1 MNALKIADKKAVL
14 NAGRCIGCGLCIATC
29 KTGSLKL
36 AKKESETVPPKNME
50 EKFEI
55 IMAGKK
61 GTVGKLLTAA
71 KGAMG
76 LKP

>member
-1 MNALKIADKKAVL
+1 MV
-14 NAGRCIGCGLCIATC
+14 
-29 KTGSLKL
+29 
-36 AKKESETVPPKNME
+36 KKEAQIMPPKNME

-61 GTVGKLLTAA
+61 GTVGKLFSAA
-71 KGAMG
+71 KGAFG

>member
-1 MNALKIADKKAVL
+1 MV
-14 NAGRCIGCGLCIATC
+14 
-29 KTGSLKL
+29 
-36 AKKESETVPPKNME
+36 KKEAQIMPPKNME

-61 GTVGKLLTAA
+61 GPVGKLLSAA
-71 KGAMG
+71 KGAFG